1 MDSHLPSNNRL
12 RFPLSWFG
20 PTDDSNRCRR
30 SLVISIV
37 ENDSSGAK
45 AIEKARRLVQ
55 QGRRIQG
62 FFLMLI
68 LSAVSFPIYVLFYVT
83 TTDND
88 DEIGGLARFAFIFIA
103 TVLFCL
109 VNSFTFMVFTVFHF
123 ECKQNHGEKSVETE
137 FGPGYLLVPT
147 VIHPDA

>member
-1 MDSHLPSNNRL
+1 M
-12 RFPLSWFG
+12 
-20 PTDDSNRCRR
+20 
-30 SLVISIV
+30 

-45 AIEKARRLVQ
+45 AIEKARRLVH

-83 TTDND
+83 TTDDD
-88 DEIGGLARFAFIFIA
+88 DEIGGLTRFAFIFIA

-109 VNSFTFMVFTVFHF
+109 ANSFTFMVFTVFHF
-123 ECKQNHGEKSVETE
+123 ECKQNHGGKSVETE